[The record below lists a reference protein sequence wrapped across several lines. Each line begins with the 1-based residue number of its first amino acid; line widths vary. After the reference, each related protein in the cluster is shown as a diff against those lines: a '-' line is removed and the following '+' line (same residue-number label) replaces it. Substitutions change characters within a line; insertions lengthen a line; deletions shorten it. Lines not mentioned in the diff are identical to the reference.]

1 MKYWDLALGTPAEN
15 LACDEVLLQLAEEDA
30 ETGEVLRVWEP
41 VQYFVVVG
49 YANRAASEVNLEFC
63 ETNTIPVLRRC
74 SGGGAVLQGPGCFNY
89 SLVLR
94 IDGSNAF
101 GSIPTTNDFI
111 LKRHQA
117 ALGELLRARVEIQ
130 GHTDLAIGGLK
141 LSGNSQRRKKDFLL
155 FHGTFLLHLDISM
168 VEKALPM
175 PSKKPEYRLERS
187 HSDFLMNIKAPACR
201 VKQAL
206 AKCWDATEPPGTI
219 PFERIS
225 ALAREKYSRED
236 WNLKF

>member
-1 MKYWDLALGTPAEN
+1 MKYCDLTLRTPAEN
-15 LACDEVLLQLAEEDA
+15 LACDEVLLQMAEENP

-41 VQYFVVVG
+41 VQYFVVIG
-49 YANRAASEVNLEFC
+49 YANRAASEVNLEYC

-74 SGGGAVLQGPGCFNY
+74 SGGGAVLQGPGCLNY

-94 IDGSNAF
+94 IAESNAF
-101 GSIPTTNDFI
+101 RSIPATNEFI
-111 LKRHQA
+111 LKRHQT
-117 ALGELLRARVEIQ
+117 ALGELLQARVEIQ
-130 GHTDLAIGGLK
+130 GQTDLAIGSLK

-175 PSKKPEYRLERS
+175 PSKKPQYRLERS
-187 HSDFLMNIKAPACR
+187 HGDFLMNIKGPASK

-225 ALAREKYSRED
+225 ALARDKYLSDD